1 MPSIVDLAHLC
12 EAAYQDGP
20 GTVTVPPPPARS
32 APDLPAPACRLPGSR
47 LLHDTNAVLQQPR
60 PRVWRKAAFAYNQ
73 VGFYCASYTSDAES
87 VLAFRGTDDFW
98 DGLADDLVIA
108 AGGVPP
114 QVLAAFRTVSAWA
127 APGASYLTGHSL
139 GGALAILSASR
150 FNLPCVTFN
159 APGVADSCHLVAVG
173 SLTNRERFLAEVGRC
188 RGNPRVRNL
197 RIAGDPVSSRFT
209 TGPQAGGY
217 VVTLGGASCGLDL
230 LCRHGIQTCIDA
242 VRAVPEYHQPLN
254 L

>member
-32 APDLPAPACRLPGSR
+32 APDLPGSR

-73 VGFYCASYTSDAES
+73 VGFYCASYTSDTES

-114 QVLAAFRTVSAWA
+114 HVLAAFRTVSAWA

-139 GGALAILSASR
+139 GGALAILSASQ
-150 FNLPCVTFN
+150 FN
-159 APGVADSCHLVAVG
+159 
-173 SLTNRERFLAEVGRC
+173 
-188 RGNPRVRNL
+188 
-197 RIAGDPVSSRFT
+197 
-209 TGPQAGGY
+209 
-217 VVTLGGASCGLDL
+217 
-230 LCRHGIQTCIDA
+230 TCIDA